1 MPLDYRSIPNLPTM
15 FFDQAERFGDRP
27 MLWNKQDGEWR
38 SRSWTQTAE
47 EVVALARGLMALG
60 VRPGDR
66 IGLVSENRPE
76 WLIADVAI
84 MAVGAITV
92 PAYITNSTDDHYYL
106 WCDSGS
112 KGVIVSTAALA
123 RNVLPAAQKCPETEF
138 AICIETPD
146 EPPTQG
152 VRALTWAECLAGGAE
167 RDDDIAAMAGRLE
180 RRATCCLI
188 YTSGTGGRPKGVMLS
203 HGAILCNCMGA
214 ESVISQ
220 LPGYISPG
228 EVFLSFLPLSHSYEH
243 TGGQFFPIS
252 IGAEIYYAESLD
264 KLVANIADVRPTIMT
279 AVPRLYEMIHGRIQ
293 RGLEVQSNL
302 KQKLFRKAV
311 ELGRKEYEKPG
322 SLSLGERLLD
332 ALLDRLVRAK
342 VAQRFGGR
350 LKAFVSGGAPLNY
363 DIGVFFVALGLRLL
377 QGYGQTESAPVIAI
391 NRYGRNKIDTVGA
404 PMDGVEVRIAADG
417 EILVR
422 GELLMNGYWNRPQ
435 ATEETIVD
443 GWLHTGD
450 IGVFDDDGCL
460 TITDRKKDIIVNSG
474 GDNISP
480 QRIEGMLTVETEIGQ
495 AMVYGDRRPH
505 LVALIVPDEDFAKA
519 WGKGNGKAT
528 DLQTLA
534 GDADF
539 IRAVDKA
546 VTRVNAKL
554 TAPERVRRFVLAAE
568 GFTIDNEMLTPSL
581 KIRRHVIKETFGDAL
596 DALYGV

>member
-1 MPLDYRSIPNLPTM
+1 
-15 FFDQAERFGDRP
+15 
-27 MLWNKQDGEWR
+27 
-38 SRSWTQTAE
+38 
-47 EVVALARGLMALG
+47 
-60 VRPGDR
+60 
-66 IGLVSENRPE
+66 
-76 WLIADVAI
+76 
-84 MAVGAITV
+84 
-92 PAYITNSTDDHYYL
+92 
-106 WCDSGS
+106 
-112 KGVIVSTAALA
+112 
-123 RNVLPAAQKCPETEF
+123 
-138 AICIETPD
+138 
-146 EPPTQG
+146 
-152 VRALTWAECLAGGAE
+152 
-167 RDDDIAAMAGRLE
+167 
-180 RRATCCLI
+180 
-188 YTSGTGGRPKGVMLS
+188 
-203 HGAILCNCMGA
+203 MGA
-214 ESVISQ
+214 EDVISE
-220 LPGYISPG
+220 LPGYTSPG

-252 IGAEIYYAESLD
+252 IGAEIYYAESLE

-293 RGLEVQSNL
+293 RGLESQSTL
-302 KQKLFRKAV
+302 KRKLFHKAV
-311 ELGRKEYEKPG
+311 ELGRRKYENPD

-363 DIGVFFVALGLRLL
+363 DVGIFFIALGLRLL

-391 NRYGRNKIDTVGA
+391 NRYGRNKIDTVGP
-404 PMDGVEVRIAADG
+404 PMNEVEVRIAADG

-422 GELLMNGYWNRPQ
+422 GELLMNGYWNNPQ
-435 ATEETIVD
+435 ATAEAIVD

-480 QRIEGMLTVETEIGQ
+480 QRVEGILTVEPEIGQ

-505 LVALIVPDEDFAKA
+505 LVALIVPDPDFARS
-519 WGKGNGKAT
+519 WGVGNGKTT
-528 DLQTLA
+528 DLETLA

-539 IRAVDKA
+539 VMAIDKA
-546 VTRVNAKL
+546 VARVNAKL
-554 TAPERVRRFVLAAE
+554 TAPERVRRFILAAG

-581 KIRRHVIKETFGDAL
+581 KIRRHVIKDTFGDSL

>member
-1 MPLDYRSIPNLPTM
+1 M
-15 FFDQAERFGDRP
+15 FFDQAERLGDRP
-27 MLWNKQDGEWR
+27 LLWNKQDGEWR
-38 SRSWTQTAE
+38 SRTWTQTAE

-92 PAYITNSTDDHYYL
+92 PAYITNSVDDHHYL
-106 WCDSGS
+106 WCDSGA

-123 RNVLPAAQKCPETEF
+123 RNVLPAAQKCPDTEF
-138 AICIETPD
+138 AICIEAPED
-146 EPPTQG
+146 PPNQG
-152 VRALTWAECLAGGAE
+152 VRALSWAECLAGGAG
-167 RDDDIAAMAGRLE
+167 RDDDVRAIATRLE
-180 RRATCCLI
+180 RGSTCCLI

-214 ESVISQ
+214 EDVISE
-220 LPGYISPG
+220 LPGYTSPG

-243 TGGQFFPIS
+243 TGGQFFPLS
-252 IGAEIYYAESLD
+252 IGAEIYYAESLE
-264 KLVANIADVRPTIMT
+264 KLVANIAEVRPTIMT

-293 RGLEVQSNL
+293 RGLENQSNL
-302 KQKLFRKAV
+302 KRKLFHKAV
-311 ELGRKEYEKPG
+311 ELGRKKYEKPG
-322 SLSLGERLLD
+322 SLSLGEKLLD

-363 DIGVFFVALGLRLL
+363 EVGVFFMALGVRLL
-377 QGYGQTESAPVIAI
+377 QGYGQTESAPVIAV
-391 NRYGRNKIDTVGA
+391 NRYGRNKLETVGP
-404 PMDGVEVRIAADG
+404 PMSDVDVRIAGDG
-417 EILVR
+417 EILVQ
-422 GELLMNGYWNRPQ
+422 GELLMNGYWNNPR
-435 ATEETIVD
+435 ATARTIVD

-450 IGVFDDDGCL
+450 IGVFDDEGFL
-460 TITDRKKDIIVNSG
+460 MITDRKKDIIVNSG

-480 QRIEGMLTVETEIGQ
+480 QRIEGMLTVEPEIGQ
-495 AMVYGDRRPH
+495 AMVYGDKRPH
-505 LVALIVPDEDFAKA
+505 LVALIVPESDFARA
-519 WGKGNGKAT
+519 WGTDNGKAT
-528 DLQTLA
+528 DLGTLA

-539 IRAVDKA
+539 IKAIDTAVG
-546 VTRVNAKL
+546 RVNAKL

-581 KIRRHVIKETFGDAL
+581 KIRRHVINDRFGDVL
-596 DALYGV
+596 EALYGVRNQNSGPVSH